1 MQGVMT
7 VCTADNPL
15 RRARVERGMG
25 LSELAARTLLSPR
38 ILDKIDDG
46 RFAELP
52 GGLYARSYIRA
63 YASAVGLDAE
73 EAVREL
79 AERLPPAEDP
89 FPALRGAATAGDP
102 AWLTALSGFAL
113 SARARLAS
121 SMAGWPGI
129 TRRTMAAAVDALVLL
144 ILLATLTQITAWTCG
159 VHAQVLLEFG
169 SSALAVVWGVL
180 VIVYFLMLGWIGGKT
195 PGEFVSQLPAPG
207 ERASLQLPTDLG
219 RTLFD

>member
-1 MQGVMT
+1 MT

-15 RRARVERGMG
+15 HRARVQRGMG
-25 LSELAARTLLSPR
+25 LSELAARTLLSPH
-38 ILDKIDDG
+38 ILHKIDDG

-63 YASAVGLDAE
+63 YASAVGLDPE

-89 FPALRGAATAGDP
+89 FPALRGAASAGDP
-102 AWLTALSGFAL
+102 AWLAALNGFAL
-113 SARARLAS
+113 SARAWLATNV
-121 SMAGWPGI
+121 AGWPGM

-159 VHAQVLLEFG
+159 VHAHVLLEFG
-169 SSALAVVWGVL
+169 GGALAVVWGVL
-180 VIVYFLMLGWIGGKT
+180 VVLYFGMLAGIGGLT
-195 PGEFVSQLPAPG
+195 PGAFVSQLPGPV
-207 ERASLQLPTDLG
+207 ERSPLQLPTVLG